1 MFASRLGFSQAVP
14 VNDWAC
20 RDTKA
25 KYRTP
30 HVAALVWRLPK
41 SLSWSSLPCTA
52 LWGWHNYLLPAFTG
66 DRFALLLPPSLI
78 LSPFPLILVFL
89 HAHQK
94 TNRIFTLSCLL
105 SREPKLSTV
114 QLENL
119 LKYKSTLLSGVN
131 WTRIW
136 GKNFRIFWFFFL
148 SGVRTQGF
156 AFAKQSLYCLN
167 PWTTPPIHFA
177 LVILKMVSHKPRLSL
192 NHDSLHLSLPSS

>member
-1 MFASRLGFSQAVP
+1 
-14 VNDWAC
+14 
-20 RDTKA
+20 
-25 KYRTP
+25 
-30 HVAALVWRLPK
+30 VAALVWRLPK

-136 GKNFRIFWFFFL
+136 GKNFRIFWFFFW
-148 SGVRTQGF
+148 VGF
-156 AFAKQSLYCLN
+156 VLRASHLQSSHSTAWTLEPHLQSILLWLFWKWCLIN
-167 PWTTPPIHFA
+167 PGCPWTMILSISAFQVAKITG
-177 LVILKMVSHKPRLSL
+177 VIYSGQPESIF
-192 NHDSLHLSLPSS
+192 N